1 MEHIKHKIKKAK
13 RLFHPQFTSFQKMY
27 MRFQRVFSF
36 ICALAGI
43 IVLSPLFL
51 ILCLWIVV
59 DSGFPVLFVQ
69 KRVARSRP
77 DGTCRYFSIYKFRT
91 MYTDTPKDMPTH
103 MLENPEA
110 FITKAGH
117 FLRKTSLDELPQ
129 LFNVLKGDMNL
140 IGPRPALYNQ
150 EDLMAERDKYGANFV
165 RPGITGLAQ
174 VMGRDE
180 LPIDVKA
187 RYDGIYTQY
196 VGPVVDL
203 YSLIRTV
210 AVVLTSDGVVEGGTG
225 ALEEK
230 KKKILIITNHSY
242 MLYQFR
248 RELIEKL
255 MEEYEVV
262 LSMLFVGHEDDFA
275 AMGCKCVETDVDRR
289 GINPVTDFK
298 LLQFYNKII
307 TEEKPDKVIT
317 YSIKPN
323 IYAGLICRHK
333 KIPYYANVQ
342 GLGTAFQKKLLA
354 KFVGILYKTAFR
366 KVRAVFFENKGNA
379 QEFISRKLVAEEKIV
394 VLNGAGINLEHYAY
408 IPISSRR
415 EEKDNSIAGE
425 QKMHFLY
432 VGRIMKEKG
441 IDELFTAMRR
451 LHGEYGDKVILD
463 IVGFFEDEY
472 KDAVEKLVE
481 DGIAVFYGFQ
491 EETRPYYAMADC
503 VVLPSW
509 HEGMSNV
516 LLEASAIG
524 RPVITSDIPG
534 CREAVEDGKT
544 GYLCEVKNAEM
555 LFEKM
560 KLMTDQSTEAVEEM
574 GRCARKRMAELFDKK
589 KVVEQTVE
597 IISGK

>member
-1 MEHIKHKIKKAK
+1 MRKKVK
-13 RLFHPQFTSFQKMY
+13 KSKKLHYPSFTPFQKMY
-27 MRFQRVFSF
+27 IKMQRVISF
-36 ICALAGI
+36 FCALLGV
-43 IVLSPLFL
+43 VLFSPVFL
-51 ILCLWIVV
+51 ILCVWIIA
-59 DSGFPVLFVQ
+59 DSGFPVLFKQ
-69 KRVARSRP
+69 KRVAQSAP
-77 DGTCRYFSIYKFRT
+77 DGTYRYFMIYKFRT

-103 MLENPEA
+103 MLENPDA

-140 IGPRPALYNQ
+140 VGPRPALYNQ
-150 EDLMAERDKYGANFV
+150 EDLMAERDKYGANFI

-187 RYDGIYTQY
+187 KYDGIYTQY

-203 YSLIRTV
+203 FSLIRTI
-210 AVVLTSDGVVEGGTG
+210 AVVLTGDGVVEGGTG

-248 RELIEKL
+248 KELIQKL
-255 MEEYEVV
+255 LEENEVI
-262 LSMLFVGHEDDFA
+262 LSMPFVGHEDDFA
-275 AMGCKCVETDVDRR
+275 AMGCKCIETDVDRR
-289 GINPVTDFK
+289 GINPVTDLR

-307 TEEKPDKVIT
+307 SDEKPDKVIT

-323 IYAGLICRHK
+323 IYAGLVCGYR

-366 KVRAVFFENKGNA
+366 KVKAVFFENEGNA
-379 QEFISRKLVAEEKIV
+379 QEFITRRLVSEDKIV
-394 VLNGAGINLEHYAY
+394 VLNGAGVNLEHYAY
-408 IPISSRR
+408 TPLLSHQESEKSKIS
-415 EEKDNSIAGE
+415 GE
-425 QKMHFLY
+425 RKMHFLY
-432 VGRIMKEKG
+432 LGRIMKEKG

-451 LHGEYGDKVILD
+451 LYNEYSGKVVLD

-472 KDAVEKLVE
+472 KDTIEKMVE
-481 DGIAVFYGFQ
+481 DGIAVFHGFQ
-491 EETRPYYAMADC
+491 EETRPYYAMANC
-503 VVLPSW
+503 VVLPSY

-516 LLEASAIG
+516 LLEASSMG

-534 CREAVEDGKT
+534 CREAVEDGKS
-544 GYLCEVKNAEM
+544 GYLCEVKNADM

-560 KLMTDQSTEAVEEM
+560 KLMADKSAEEIEEM
-574 GRCARKRMAELFDKK
+574 GRCARKRMEEMFDKK
-589 KVVEQTVE
+589 RIVEQTAA

>member
-43 IVLSPLFL
+43 IVLLPLFL
-51 ILCLWIVV
+51 ILCLWIIV

-69 KRVARSRP
+69 KRVARSGP
-77 DGTCRYFSIYKFRT
+77 DGTYRYFSIYKFRT

-150 EDLMAERDKYGANFV
+150 EDLMEERDKYGANFV

-203 YSLIRTV
+203 FSLIRTI
-210 AVVLTSDGVVEGGTG
+210 AVVMTSEGVVEGGTG

-262 LSMLFVGHEDDFA
+262 LSMPFVGHEDDFA

-307 TEEKPDKVIT
+307 SDEKPDKVIT

-323 IYAGLICRHK
+323 IYAGLICKHR
-333 KIPYYANVQ
+333 KIPYFANVQ
-342 GLGTAFQKKLLA
+342 GLGTAFQKKILA
-354 KFVGILYKTAFR
+354 QFVGILYKTAFR
-366 KVRAVFFENKGNA
+366 KVSAVFFENKGNA
-379 QEFISRKLVAEEKIV
+379 QEFINRKLVAQDKIV
-394 VLNGAGINLEHYAY
+394 VLNGAGVNLEHYAY
-408 IPISSRR
+408 TPRSSRQ
-415 EEKDNSIAGE
+415 EEE
-425 QKMHFLY
+425 QNEASRDGKVHFLY
-432 VGRIMKEKG
+432 LGRIMKEKG

-451 LHGEYGDKVILD
+451 LYDEYGDRVVLD

-472 KDAVEKLVE
+472 KNTIEKMVE
-481 DGIAVFYGFQ
+481 DGIAVFHGFQ

-503 VVLPSW
+503 IVLPSY

-516 LLEASAIG
+516 LLEASAMG

-534 CREAVEDGKT
+534 CREAVEDGKS
-544 GYLCEVKNAEM
+544 GYLCKVKNADM
-555 LFEKM
+555 LYAKM
-560 KLMTDQSTEAVEEM
+560 KQMVDKSMEERDAM
-574 GRCARKRMAELFDKK
+574 GKCARKRMEKMFDKNRI
-589 KVVEQTVE
+589 VEQTVE

>member
-1 MEHIKHKIKKAK
+1 MKKK
-13 RLFHPQFTSFQKMY
+13 VKKSSKLYHPAFTPFQKSY
-27 MRFQRVFSF
+27 IKLQRGISF
-36 ICALAGI
+36 LCALLGI
-43 IVLSPLFL
+43 IILSPIYLA
-51 ILCLWIVV
+51 LCIWIIA
-59 DSGFPVLFVQ
+59 DSGFPVLFKQ
-69 KRVARSRP
+69 KRVAKSAA
-77 DGTCRYFSIYKFRT
+77 DGTYRYFTIYKFRT

-103 MLENPEA
+103 MLENPDA

-140 IGPRPALYNQ
+140 VGPRPALYNQ
-150 EDLMAERDKYGANFV
+150 EDLMAERDKYGANFI

-174 VMGRDE
+174 IMGRDE

-203 YSLIRTV
+203 FSLIRTI
-210 AVVLTSDGVVEGGTG
+210 AVVITSDGVVEGGTG

-248 RELIEKL
+248 KELIEQL
-255 MEEYEVV
+255 MNEYDVV
-262 LSMLFVGHEDDFA
+262 LSMPFVGHEDDFA

-289 GINPVTDFK
+289 GVNPVTDFK

-307 TEEKPDKVIT
+307 SDEKPDKVIT

-323 IYAGLICRHK
+323 IYAGLVCRHR

-342 GLGTAFQKKLLA
+342 GLGTAFQQKLLA

-366 KVRAVFFENKGNA
+366 KVRAVFFENEGNA
-379 QEFISRKLVAEEKIV
+379 QEFISRKLVSEDKIV
-394 VLNGAGINLEHYAY
+394 VLNGAGINLEHYMY
-408 IPISSRR
+408 TPISSRQGD
-415 EEKDNSIAGE
+415 EKNEVSGDRKI
-425 QKMHFLY
+425 HFLY
-432 VGRIMKEKG
+432 LGRIMKEKG

-451 LHGEYGDKVILD
+451 LHEEYGDRVVLD

-472 KDAVEKLVE
+472 KNEIEKMVE
-481 DGIAVFYGFQ
+481 DGIAVFHGFQ
-491 EETRPYYAMADC
+491 EETRPYYVTADC
-503 VVLPSW
+503 VVLPSY

-534 CREAVEDGKT
+534 CREAVEDGKS
-544 GYLCEVKNAEM
+544 GYLCEVKNADM

-560 KLMTDQSTEAVEEM
+560 KLMTDKSIDEIEEM
-574 GRCARKRMAELFDKK
+574 GRCARKRMEKLFDKK
-589 KVVEQTVE
+589 KIVDQTLE
-597 IISGK
+597 IIDMK